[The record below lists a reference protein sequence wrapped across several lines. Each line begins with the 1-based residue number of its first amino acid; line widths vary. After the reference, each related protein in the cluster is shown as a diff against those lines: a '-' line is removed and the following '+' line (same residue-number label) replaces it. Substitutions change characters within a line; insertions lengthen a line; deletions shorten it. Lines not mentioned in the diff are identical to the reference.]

1 MNPYLSAVNQKLFF
15 CNLLLKQ
22 GAGGKPEKPLSV
34 QLNVQL
40 EQALCQSALYQLEA
54 AFGYY
59 LQEIAATYQFKSP
72 ETVRSV
78 ESLADSLSSINKHPA
93 EAQEIQSLLEQKDT
107 WLTQLL
113 NAHKRLSTVSSES
126 EKSLVSNSPIAIVEV
141 KQVDDVQD
149 LDYDLLSDWHKSF
162 VEMVNR
168 HREMM
173 VEC

>member
-22 GAGGKPEKPLSV
+22 GANGEPEKSSPV
-34 QLNVQL
+34 QLHVQL
-40 EQALCQSALYQLEA
+40 EQALCQSGLYQLEA
-54 AFGYY
+54 AYGYY
-59 LQEIAATYQFKSP
+59 LREIAATYQFKSP
-72 ETVRSV
+72 ETVSSV

-93 EAQEIQSLLEQKDT
+93 EAQEIQSLLEQKNS
-107 WLTQLL
+107 WLSQLL
-113 NAHKRLSTVSSES
+113 SAHKRLSTISSQP
-126 EKSLVSNSPIAIVEV
+126 EKSTVSNSPIAIVEV
-141 KQVDDVQD
+141 KQLDDVET
-149 LDYDLLSDWHKSF
+149 LDYDLLGSWHKSF